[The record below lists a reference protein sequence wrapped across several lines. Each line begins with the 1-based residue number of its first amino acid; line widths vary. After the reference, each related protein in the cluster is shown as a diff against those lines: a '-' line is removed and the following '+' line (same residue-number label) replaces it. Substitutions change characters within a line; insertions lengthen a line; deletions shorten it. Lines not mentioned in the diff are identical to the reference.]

1 MNKTEY
7 SEQVKVFVD
16 ERNAKVFAESIT
28 SEQGKRACVV
38 EVGNPKYPRLLK
50 YHEVISE
57 GAISN
62 GKEFNVDVLNA
73 LINNG
78 PLNKEIFNDRA
89 GVEVW

>member
-50 YHEVISE
+50 
-57 GAISN
+57 
-62 GKEFNVDVLNA
+62 
-73 LINNG
+73 
-78 PLNKEIFNDRA
+78 
-89 GVEVW
+89 

>member
-28 SEQGKRACVV
+28 SKQGKRACVV

-50 YHEVISE
+50 YHVVISE

-62 GKEFNVDVLNA
+62 GKEFNA

-78 PLNKEIFNDRA
+78 PLNKEIFNDKA